1 MRAASLAENSPL
13 DTIISMLRG
22 ALVAAGFT
30 RRVHDGTVYFT
41 GGVADGPVV
50 VLLHGVNDQAGTWA
64 QVAPALAKRFRLI
77 IPDLPGH
84 GESEPKSGPLPLPL
98 IIEAVTKVID
108 LECPAP
114 RKVTLVGNS
123 MGAWIAMLYTLANP
137 QRVERLVLESGAGL
151 SLPPPVPLSATN
163 RDEAAVIMRAV
174 HGPDAVMPE
183 WAIDA
188 LIARSVDSQM
198 LRVIAGNAAAHVVD
212 ARLGELDVPTTIL
225 WGEHDG
231 VVPRPYVDALANGIR
246 GAKVQVIEGAAHI
259 PHSQKP
265 ERFLECLLATF

>member
-13 DTIISMLRG
+13 DSIIAMMRG
-22 ALVAAGFT
+22 VLVAAGFT
-30 RRVHDGTVYFT
+30 RHVHDGTVYFA
-41 GGVADGPVV
+41 GGITDGPVV
-50 VLLHGVNDQAGTWA
+50 VLLHGVNDHAGTWA

-98 IIEAVTKVID
+98 IVDAVTKIID
-108 LECPAP
+108 VEWAP
-114 RKVTLVGNS
+114 PTKVTLVGNS
-123 MGAWIAMLYTLANP
+123 MGAWIAMLYTLDNP

-163 RDEAAVIMRAV
+163 REEAAVIMRAV
-174 HGPDAVMPE
+174 HGPNVVMPE

-198 LRVIAGNAAAHVVD
+198 LRVIAGGAATHVVD

-231 VVPRPYVDALANGIR
+231 VVPRPYIDVLATGIR

-265 ERFLECLLATF
+265 ELFLECLLATF